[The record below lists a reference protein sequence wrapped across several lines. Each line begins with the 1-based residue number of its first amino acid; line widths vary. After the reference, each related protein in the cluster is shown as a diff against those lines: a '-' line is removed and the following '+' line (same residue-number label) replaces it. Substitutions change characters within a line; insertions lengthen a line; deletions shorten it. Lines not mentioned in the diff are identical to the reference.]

1 MNRARI
7 AALTAVVATVGVG
20 SLTFTVLA
28 PDPGTT
34 ALDLADAGIA
44 APNRVA
50 TCPVRVDPS
59 CAAALGVRLYET
71 VRFPVYREAQSDG
84 GIALV
89 LPPRITRASR
99 CLEVLDWSDC
109 DLDPVATF
117 PAVAAKWDD
126 AVPVTIARSSS
137 RYVIADC
144 RDPDGGWD
152 DKHAEV
158 DCRAIGARGLPD
170 GGPRWF
176 GCNVLP
182 RSVAVGTQCL
192 DAPSGVVLAGERLE
206 GAL

>member
-7 AALTAVVATVGVG
+7 GALTAVVATVGVG
-20 SLTFTVLA
+20 SLTFTVLV

-71 VRFPVYREAQSDG
+71 VRFPVYREVLPDA

-89 LPPRITRASR
+89 LPPRIARASR
-99 CLEVLDWSDC
+99 CVEVVEWAHC
-109 DLDPVATF
+109 DLDPVANF

-126 AVPVTIARSSS
+126 PVPLTLARSSS
-137 RYVIADC
+137 KHAIPDC
-144 RDPDGGWD
+144 HGDDGGWV
-152 DKHAEV
+152 DKHEPV
-158 DCRAIGARGLPD
+158 DCRRVELD
-170 GGPRWF
+170 GGSRWA

-182 RSVAVGTQCL
+182 RAAATGTQCL
-192 DAPSGVVLAGERLE
+192 DAPTGTVFFIQGERLE
-206 GAL
+206 DAL